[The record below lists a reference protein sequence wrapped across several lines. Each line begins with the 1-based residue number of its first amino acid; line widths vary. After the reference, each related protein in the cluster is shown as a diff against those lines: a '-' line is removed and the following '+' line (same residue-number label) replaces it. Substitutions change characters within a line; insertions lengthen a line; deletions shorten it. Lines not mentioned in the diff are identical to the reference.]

1 MAEADLLFS
10 LLPGTANLLFGESSV
25 APDVSLSI
33 AGTFPPLEM
42 AFEAIYRSDTSRP
55 IVNRAATAWDTAE
68 RMREGAQDRASTAL
82 PVAAAGMV
90 PWEVAAP
97 LAARVA
103 SLIPDSFDP
112 APVRWVAGHQDAAR
126 VAADDRRVVSEEALR
141 DRRISRAAR
150 FEGAAGLRHSRGS
163 RFEDGDRRPRNGPRS
178 RYQRA
183 VRVSAAR
190 RATYQ
195 FAVPFPIGWQSWWGE
210 AIRPP
215 AGRFQHPTEPEEPGC
230 YTPSGALIFK
240 DAIALN
246 GVLLFVCERTVPP
259 EPGETVIVPIRRV
272 YVVVNDVR
280 LRRVAGNIDIPTL
293 SLGLKIDAD
302 SWTWGFDAT
311 VPAEALGDL
320 EPDASGIPV
329 ELEVTIN
336 GTAYRVLAERLSRER
351 AFGEASVKV
360 TGRGKGA
367 VLDAPYA
374 PTKNFSNTANRTA
387 QQLMADALQVN
398 GVPIG
403 WSVDWGITDWL
414 VPAGVWSHQ
423 GTYISALNAIAE
435 AAGAYLQPH
444 RTAQT
449 IRVLPR
455 YPAPPWEWGSV
466 VPGFVLPSAATA
478 RESLEWKDAARYN
491 GVYVSGVSAGVLGW
505 VKRTGTAGDE
515 LAPMVVDPLITEA
528 VAARQRGI
536 AVLADTGRQIQVT
549 LRLPVLP
556 ETGVIEPGVFV
567 EYQDGGVS
575 RLGLVRSTSVQAGL
589 PEVWQTLG
597 VESHA

>member
-1 MAEADLLFS
+1 
-10 LLPGTANLLFGESSV
+10 V
-25 APDVSLSI
+25 APHE
-33 AGTFPPLEM
+33 T
-42 AFEAIYRSDTSRP
+42 
-55 IVNRAATAWDTAE
+55 ATA
-68 RMREGAQDRASTAL
+68 
-82 PVAAAGMV
+82 
-90 PWEVAAP
+90 
-97 LAARVA
+97 
-103 SLIPDSFDP
+103 
-112 APVRWVAGHQDAAR
+112 
-126 VAADDRRVVSEEALR
+126 
-141 DRRISRAAR
+141 
-150 FEGAAGLRHSRGS
+150 
-163 RFEDGDRRPRNGPRS
+163 
-178 RYQRA
+178 
-183 VRVSAAR
+183 
-190 RATYQ
+190 
-195 FAVPFPIGWQSWWGE
+195 FPIGWQSWWGE
-210 AIRPP
+210 AIRPR
-215 AGRFQHPTEPEEPGC
+215 AGRFALPPDPQHPAC
-230 YTPSGALIFK
+230 YSPSAVLIFK
-240 DAIALN
+240 DAVALD
-246 GVLLFVCERTVPP
+246 GVLIFICENAVPP
-259 EPGETVIVPIRRV
+259 GTGETVIVPIRRV

-280 LRRVAGNIDIPTL
+280 LRRVVGNIDIPTL

-320 EPDASGIPV
+320 EPDLSGNPV

-374 PTKNFSNTANRTA
+374 PTKNFANTASRTA
-387 QQLMADALQVN
+387 QQLMADALQIN

-414 VPAGVWSHQ
+414 VPVGVWSHQ
-423 GTYISALNAIAE
+423 GTYISALNTIAE

-505 VKRTGTAGDE
+505 VRRTGTAGDE

-536 AVLADTGRQIQVT
+536 AVLADTGRQIDVT

-597 VESHA
+597 VETHA

>member
-1 MAEADLLFS
+1 MADADLLFS

-33 AGTFPPLEM
+33 TGTFPPLEM
-42 AFEAIYRSDTSRP
+42 AFEAIYRSDTARP
-55 IVNRAATAWDTAE
+55 TVNRAATAWDTAE
-68 RMREGAQDRASTAL
+68 STRHGAQERASTAL
-82 PVAAAGMV
+82 PVAAAGTA
-90 PWEVAAP
+90 PWEGAAP
-97 LAARVA
+97 LTARVV
-103 SLIPDSFDP
+103 SLIPDSLDP
-112 APVRWVAGHQDAAR
+112 APVRWAAGHQDAAR
-126 VAADDRRVVSEEALR
+126 VVAGDRRVVSEEALR
-141 DRRISRAAR
+141 DRRISRASR
-150 FEGAAGLRHSRGS
+150 FGSAAGVRHSRGS
-163 RFEDGDRRPRNGPRS
+163 RFEDADRRPRSGPRS

-183 VRVSAAR
+183 VRISAGHVAPHES
-190 RATYQ
+190 AT
-195 FAVPFPIGWQSWWGE
+195 ALPIGWQSWWGE
-210 AIRPP
+210 AIRPR
-215 AGRFQHPTEPEEPGC
+215 AGRFALPPDPQHPAC
-230 YTPSGALIFK
+230 YSPNAVMIFK
-240 DAIALN
+240 DAVALD
-246 GVLLFVCERTVPP
+246 GVLIFICENAVPP
-259 EPGETVIVPIRRV
+259 GLGETVIVPIRRV
-272 YVVVNDVR
+272 YVVVNDVC

-311 VPAEALGDL
+311 VPAEALDDL

-374 PTKNFSNTANRTA
+374 PTKYFANTANRTA
-387 QQLMADALQVN
+387 QQLMADALQIN

-403 WSVDWGITDWL
+403 WSVEWGITDWL

-423 GTYISALNAIAE
+423 GTYISALNTIAE

-449 IRVLPR
+449 IRVRPR
-455 YPAPPWEWGSV
+455 YPFPPWEWGAV
-466 VPGFVLPSAATA
+466 VPSFVLPSAATA

-491 GVYVSGVSAGVLGW
+491 GVYISGVSAGVLGW

-536 AVLADTGRQIQVT
+536 AVLADTGRQINVT

-597 VESHA
+597 VETHA

>member
-1 MAEADLLFS
+1 MANADLLFS

-33 AGTFPPLEM
+33 SGTFPPLEM
-42 AFEAIYRSDTSRP
+42 AIEAIYRSDTARP
-55 IVNRAATAWDTAE
+55 TVNRAATAWDTAE
-68 RMREGAQDRASTAL
+68 STRQGAQERASTAL
-82 PVAAAGMV
+82 PVAAAGKA
-90 PWEVAAP
+90 PWEVATP
-97 LAARVA
+97 QAARVA

-112 APVRWVAGHQDAAR
+112 APVQWAAGHQDAAR
-126 VAADDRRVVSEEALR
+126 VVAGDREVVSEEALR
-141 DRRISRAAR
+141 DRRISRASR
-150 FEGAAGLRHSRGS
+150 FESAAGVRHSRSS

-178 RYQRA
+178 RYQQA
-183 VRVSAAR
+183 VRISAEHVAPHET
-190 RATYQ
+190 A
-195 FAVPFPIGWQSWWGE
+195 APFPIGWQSWWGE
-210 AIRPP
+210 AIRPR
-215 AGRFQHPTEPEEPGC
+215 AGRFELPTEPEEPGC

-246 GVLLFVCERTVPP
+246 GVLLFVCEGIVPP
-259 EPGETVIVPIRRV
+259 GPGETVIVPIRRV

-374 PTKNFSNTANRTA
+374 PTKNFANTANRTA
-387 QQLMADALQVN
+387 QQLMADALLVN

-423 GTYISALNAIAE
+423 GTYISALNTIAE

-455 YPAPPWEWGSV
+455 YPVPPWEWGSV
-466 VPGFVLPSAATA
+466 VPTYALPSAATA

-536 AVLADTGRQIQVT
+536 AVLADTGRQIDVA

-567 EYQDGGVS
+567 EYQDGGAS

-589 PEVWQTLG
+589 PDVWQTLG
-597 VESHA
+597 VETHA